1 MSVLPVENVEDYPR
15 PPRME
20 PVSDRLRVIFGGVT
34 IAETT
39 RALRILE
46 TWHAPTYYI
55 PPEDVVMAALV
66 PSQRQSH
73 CEWKGRAAYFD
84 LVLDGRRSRTAAW
97 CYPAPAA
104 RYAALKDHLSFYAG
118 SVDAAHVGDLRVQ
131 PQPGDFY
138 GGWVTPN
145 LTGRIKGAAGTMH
158 W

>member
-15 PPRME
+15 PPRLE
-20 PVSDRLRVIFGGVT
+20 PVADTLRVMFGGVT

-39 RALRILE
+39 RGLRVLE
-46 TWHAPTYYI
+46 THHAPAYYI
-55 PPEDVVMAALV
+55 PPEDVLMSALV
-66 PSQRQSH
+66 PSARESQ

-84 LVLDGRRSRTAAW
+84 IVLDTRRSRNAAW
-97 CYPAPAA
+97 CYPAPVP
-104 RYAALKDHLSFYAG
+104 RFAALKDHLSFYAG
-118 SVDAAHVGDLRVQ
+118 SVDAAYVGDLKVQ

-145 LTGRIKGAAGTMH
+145 LSGRIKGAAGTMH